1 MDKFS
6 ICSLLSSVRSIYRK
20 TKTPSS
26 SKCSSTSFSLV
37 VETKEVIEGVPNPQ
51 AEVYTQKILSLY
63 TQLSQLTD
71 LSPSP
76 VTNGLFSELVG
87 TCITVVPGLI
97 SNLVLNDP
105 RVSSILPM
113 LREISH
119 RILSTFPYDK
129 NYEHLTRFELA
140 AITSTGFTLSPSTN
154 IAFIGSGPMPLT
166 SLCILSALSSNHMKY
181 NITPP
186 SSIPSISP
194 MPQYPTTIT
203 NIDSNPVAN
212 TQAQALCKS
221 LGGLPSTGMKFLTSL
236 AGSNDLDLSSYEIVW
251 LAALVGGTQED
262 KECILRNVV
271 GMMRKGSLLVMRG
284 AWGLRSVLY
293 CDFDVT
299 TPAVTQYLDIRVRMD
314 PFGDVVNSVIDEDR
328 DEDGDEDAGMEFLFS
343 FFGSFG
349 EEEERRGEERGF
361 QAEMNEGV
369 NE

>member
-113 LREISH
+113 LREICATAEACMESYWAEAISSTETHEDGKSHRSAH

-166 SLCILSALSSNHMKY
+166 SLCILSALSSNHMTY

-314 PFGDVVNSVIDEDR
+314 PFGDVVNSVIVGR
-328 DEDGDEDAGMEFLFS
+328 V
-343 FFGSFG
+343 
-349 EEEERRGEERGF
+349 R
-361 QAEMNEGV
+361 
-369 NE
+369 